1 MLGFLVLSNLYRIG
15 QYFNLGFLSKLLPI
29 LLVTRLN
36 FNISKG
42 ILLIILLYF
51 NLYLFSLP
59 FSSIDESLYEM
70 IKSHSY
76 VIMCLLYFDNM
87 QKDGFKRIFLLSS
100 TFGAMLVVFDAFGLN
115 IYSSYPEEIELF
127 ARYRAIGNYLNPNAF
142 GLLVALTVLMYDDSK
157 TAKPIKVLI
166 ALIALVGLLTFSKWY
181 LVALLLIV
189 LRKPFR
195 LLAIGIVGVFL
206 SPLLVDLINSF
217 SGINRVLGL
226 FTGSVSMNDVT
237 TNRSQL
243 LSSALSDDLSVY
255 GRGLTYAS
263 NDFGHGE
270 GVHNMF
276 VLNLLNG
283 GYLCLFFYCVL
294 LLYVSFL
301 LIRKGMLVP
310 LILIFSL
317 NFVSHNLLDSVVF
330 PLGLL
335 YFLKYD

>member
-1 MLGFLVLSNLYRIG
+1 
-15 QYFNLGFLSKLLPI
+15 
-29 LLVTRLN
+29 
-36 FNISKG
+36 
-42 ILLIILLYF
+42 
-51 NLYLFSLP
+51 
-59 FSSIDESLYEM
+59 
-70 IKSHSY
+70 
-76 VIMCLLYFDNM
+76 M